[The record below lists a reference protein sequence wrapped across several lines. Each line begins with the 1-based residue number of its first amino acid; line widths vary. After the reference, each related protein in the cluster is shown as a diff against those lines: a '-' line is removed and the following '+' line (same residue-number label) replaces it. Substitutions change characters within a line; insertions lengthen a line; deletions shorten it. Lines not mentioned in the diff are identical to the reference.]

1 MGCDDGER
9 EMAPEAGAAGSTLGL
24 PVQEQARER
33 SAKTMQGYCVKERMM
48 RDIKDPKEV
57 VLKNGRP
64 AIQGPCAV
72 CGTKITRFI
81 KKSS

>member
-1 MGCDDGER
+1 M
-9 EMAPEAGAAGSTLGL
+9 T
-24 PVQEQARER
+24 
-33 SAKTMQGYCVKERMM
+33 GYCVKERKQ
-48 RDIKDPKEV
+48 REIKDPKEV

-64 AIQGPCAV
+64 AIQGTCSV